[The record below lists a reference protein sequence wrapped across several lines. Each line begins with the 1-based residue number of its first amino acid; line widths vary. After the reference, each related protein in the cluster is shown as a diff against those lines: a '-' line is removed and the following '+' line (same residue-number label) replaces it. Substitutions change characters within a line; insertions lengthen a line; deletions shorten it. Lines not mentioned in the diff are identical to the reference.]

1 MAYKKKSKTISTK
14 KHMAREQ
21 REAHQ
26 IRLII
31 TVTIV
36 LGIIILGLV
45 GYGVINHL
53 VIRPRKAVARVGE
66 ATISV
71 SDFESYVKYTRAQM
85 LNQTYQYYTF
95 YQQFGEFG
103 QSFLQSAQSMA
114 AQLAQPVTLGRD
126 VLDEMIDNQL
136 IRAEA
141 DKRGITVSEEE
152 IDQAIQAA
160 FGFFPDGTPTP
171 TVTATIQL
179 TPTYS
184 ETQLALVTLTS
195 TPTETPETTDAVET
209 SPTAESEAEDT
220 EESSEGS
227 EAPPIEETPTPELSP
242 TITLTPTITITPTP
256 YTTEAFGE
264 NIRNFNLQYSQ
275 FNFDIKDLR
284 ELFKVQLLRDKLIPE
299 ILGDFIT
306 TKDEVW
312 ARHILVE
319 TEEEAFTVLSLLEEG
334 EDFHELAVTYSI
346 DESNRERGGDLGW
359 FDRNTM
365 VSEFAIVA
373 FDLEVGETSD
383 VVETAFGFHILQ
395 VLGKRESQIPPNELE
410 LEKQNAFSEWLAE
423 QRILQSDQIII
434 YDGWES
440 YVPNTPEIPQQLLME
455 LFQ

>member
-1 MAYKKKSKTISTK
+1 MATKKKSKKISTK
-14 KHMAREQ
+14 KHIAREQ
-21 REAHQ
+21 REARQ

-31 TVTIV
+31 TITIV
-36 LGIIILGLV
+36 VGVIILGLV

-66 ATISV
+66 TTISV

-114 AQLAQPVTLGRD
+114 AQLAQPVALGRD

-136 IRAEA
+136 IKAEA

-195 TPTETPETTDAVET
+195 TPTETPETTEAVET
-209 SPTAESEAEDT
+209 SPTAESESEDA
-220 EESSEGS
+220 EESP

-242 TITLTPTITITPTP
+242 TITLTPTITTTPTP

-264 NIRNFNLQYSQ
+264 NIQNFNLQYSQ

-284 ELFKVQLLRDKLIPE
+284 ELFKVQLLRDKLIAE
-299 ILGDFIT
+299 ILGDFTT

-319 TEEEAFTVLSLLEEG
+319 TEEEALTVLSLLEEG

-346 DESNRERGGDLGW
+346 DESNRERGGDLSW

-365 VSEFAIVA
+365 VPEFTVVA
-373 FDLEVGETSD
+373 FDLEVGEISD
-383 VVETAFGFHILQ
+383 AVETAFGYHIIQ
-395 VLGKRESQIPPNELE
+395 VLGKRESQIPPNELAN
-410 LEKQNAFSEWLAE
+410 EKQNAFSEWLAE
-423 QRILQSDQIII
+423 QRNLQSDQIVI
-434 YDGWES
+434 YEGWES
-440 YVPNTPEIPQQLLME
+440 YVPTTPEIPQQLLME